1 MDLQILLDALISLIP
16 PALVG
21 VLFYVIMR
29 GIFRADATERKVYAQ
44 MEADMRAEQEAL
56 SGSAKP
62 ASKSAS
68 KLVAKAPK
76 KTPQGTQKVSKTTNK

>member
-29 GIFRADATERKVYAQ
+29 GIFRADSKERKVYAK
-44 MEADMRAEQEAL
+44 MEAEMRAEQAETV
-56 SGSAKP
+56 KN
-62 ASKSAS
+62 
-68 KLVAKAPK
+68 APK
-76 KTPQGTQKVSKTTNK
+76 TTSNATPKVSKTTKK

>member
-29 GIFRADATERKVYAQ
+29 GIFRADSKERKVYAQ
-44 MEADMRAEQEAL
+44 MEAEMRAEQAETV
-56 SGSAKP
+56 K
-62 ASKSAS
+62 
-68 KLVAKAPK
+68 KAPK
-76 KTPQGTQKVSKTTNK
+76 KTPKGTQKVSKTTNK